1 MSKCEEESWK
11 DVAELVDSS
20 GTFETESF
28 KCKAVRKYAF
38 FYGVPVESCNVQE
51 VAASPQGLQGWAEM
65 NVCIPGL
72 NDGETSSGTSDS
84 AATDPSSPEAGSPNK
99 DGEAPAP
106 KAKAKAKA
114 KAKGKATPK
123 PKAAGG
129 GRTKKEASAEQAAE
143 KAVKEILSNHQMA
156 TQIMEKVAGQGDDL
170 PSEYRWAKSFIE
182 EYKEMVT
189 SFRDAM
195 TPEQGQDITEFVDS
209 VKLSILGKTGI
220 RSLKKTYKDDYL
232 SFMNLFVDRC
242 QTIAAGNLIF
252 TSAIFSHASFPPKKL
267 SGSYVFCYFVAPS
280 QDAWSGN
287 TSPQDGTGDGRTR
300 RTQEQEAS
308 HCLSL

>member
-1 MSKCEEESWK
+1 MFYNTWTEADNYLLVEKLVSKCEEESWK
-11 DVAELVDSS
+11 DVAVLIDSS

-38 FYGVPVESCNVQE
+38 FHGLAVESCKVQD
-51 VAASPQGLQGWAEM
+51 VAATPQGLQGWAEM
-65 NVCIPGL
+65 NVCIPGR
-72 NDGETSSGTSDS
+72 NDFDTSSGVPVTTGSDPS
-84 AATDPSSPEAGSPNK
+84 AATSPSEEGSPGK
-99 DGEAPAP
+99 DGAPTP
-106 KAKAKAKA
+106 KAKAKA

-129 GRTKKEASAEQAAE
+129 GRTKKEVSAEQAAE

-182 EYKEMVT
+182 EYKAMVT

-195 TPEQGQDITEFVDS
+195 VPEKGQDITEFVDS

-220 RSLKKTYKDDYL
+220 RSLKKTYKDEYL
-232 SFMNLFVDRC
+232 SSMNLFVDRC
-242 QTIAAGNLIF
+242 QNIAASNLIF
-252 TSAIFSHASFPPKKL
+252 ANIIF
-267 SGSYVFCYFVAPS
+267 
-280 QDAWSGN
+280 
-287 TSPQDGTGDGRTR
+287 
-300 RTQEQEAS
+300 
-308 HCLSL
+308 